1 MKWIDTGS
9 FSNYF
14 LWITLIPKL
23 SKFNKILR
31 NRIDLKKNLK
41 GSGKDSVAQAFLNE
55 ILIPELFQAS
65 RPPARRLQRMVPIS
79 QIVFNIMSRPNMR
92 APFPVSSTLCICK
105 HRGFTGLPRVPTVCL
120 PSLASCSR
128 VFTQLGELLP
138 NV

>member
-1 MKWIDTGS
+1 MRYWS
-9 FSNYF
+9 
-14 LWITLIPKL
+14 
-23 SKFNKILR
+23 
-31 NRIDLKKNLK
+31 
-41 GSGKDSVAQAFLNE
+41 
-55 ILIPELFQAS
+55 PEPFQAS

-79 QIVFNIMSRPNMR
+79 QIVFNIMSCPDMR